1 MPKPKPK
8 IEPQFKK
15 RMAAVAAGPPPPP
28 PRKPKPKPKRTWPY
42 VLALLLAWGA
52 IVGGLF
58 ATRWISD
65 LPDINNLQL
74 KGQSHDVT
82 ILDVHGR
89 LIARRGLTQGAMV
102 AANQLPAYVPRSEE
116 RRVGK
121 ECRSRWSP

>member
-8 IEPQFKK
+8 IEPQFRK
-15 RMAAVAAGPPPPP
+15 RVAARAAGPPPPP

-42 VLALLLAWGA
+42 ALALLLAWGA

-89 LIARRGLTQGAMV
+89 LIARRGLTQGSMV
-102 AANQLPAYVPRSEE
+102 AATRASVHVENGDVVRLALELQV
-116 RRVGK
+116 V
-121 ECRSRWSP
+121 